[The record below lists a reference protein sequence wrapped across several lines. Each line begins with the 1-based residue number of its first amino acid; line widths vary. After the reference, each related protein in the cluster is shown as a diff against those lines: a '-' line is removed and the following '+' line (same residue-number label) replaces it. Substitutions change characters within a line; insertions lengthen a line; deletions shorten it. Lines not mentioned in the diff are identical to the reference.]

1 MATISTVLR
10 LIDNVSRPLR
20 DVNNSLN
27 QTGKGFESFAGRI
40 VTVNSAIQLI
50 SASSRMLMRAVGAVG
65 QYVGAYQLQI
75 ENETKLTTVMRQ
87 RMNATQEEIDSIKEL
102 AKLEQQRGIYG
113 DEMILQGAQELA
125 TYVNDK
131 KALEQLIP
139 AMGHLLAQ
147 QRGMSAGFQDMQ
159 SVATMMGK
167 VIGGQ
172 IGGLQRIGYIF
183 SEDEKQMLKYGTEAE
198 RAATLAKIITDNVS
212 EMNYALAGTDAGAI
226 NNVKNAVADFREE
239 VGKILQPIM
248 TTFSRIKSEIINNFR
263 DPMLKAIQAI
273 VDYIPTLIQQ
283 ILNIATVIVPV
294 ATGWAIAWAI
304 MNYPVILTIGA
315 IAMLVSFVAN
325 LGIISGHTGEII
337 GGIFGGLKATIY
349 NLYVIVYNVFA
360 NIHDLIAGFVEF
372 FVNVWK
378 HPAQAMKDVFYT
390 IFDFILGIV
399 ETVGNVID
407 SVFGTKIGKNI
418 NEQRAKYKELLRDN
432 DTEKDMF
439 RVERF
444 QHKDVKN
451 IIDEVKSGAKTGAE
465 LENFIRSKIADI
477 AKNTGKSAEA
487 VNGSGNLDVEEQNE
501 LRIDDDYKSLLAE
514 QAVRQYQ
521 LSYATITP
529 DFSIQNVNVS
539 NEADVDSI
547 FERIADKVAEL
558 AETFI
563 KKG

>member
-1 MATISTVLR
+1 MATISTILR
-10 LIDNVSRPLR
+10 LVDNVSRPLK

-102 AKLEQQRGIYG
+102 AKVEQQRGIYG

-147 QRGMSAGFQDMQ
+147 QKGASAGFQDMQ

-172 IGGLQRIGYIF
+172 IGGLQRIGYVF
-183 SEDEKQMLKYGTEAE
+183 SEDEKRMLQYGTEAE
-198 RAATLAKIITDNVS
+198 RASVLAKIITDNVS
-212 EMNYALAGTDAGAI
+212 EMNYALAGTDAGSI
-226 NNVKNAVADFREE
+226 INVKNAMSDLREE
-239 VGKILQPIM
+239 IGKILQPMM
-248 TTFSRIKSEIINNFR
+248 TTFSRIKSEIITKFR
-263 DPMLKAIQAI
+263 EPILNTIQAI

-294 ATGWAIAWAI
+294 ATVWAVAWAV
-304 MNYPVILTIGA
+304 MNWPITLTIGA
-315 IAMLVSFVAN
+315 ISMLIAFIAN
-325 LGIISGHTGEII
+325 LGIITGHTGEII
-337 GGIFGGLKATIY
+337 GGIFGGLKAIIY
-349 NLYVIVYNVFA
+349 NLYVIVYNIFA

-378 HPAQAMKDVFYT
+378 HPVQAIKDVFYT
-390 IFDFILGIV
+390 IFDFVLGIV

-407 SVFGTKIGKNI
+407 SVFGTKIGKSL
-418 NEQRAKYKELLRDN
+418 NEQRAKYKELMKDSN
-432 DTEKDMF
+432 TEKDMF

-444 QHKDVKN
+444 QHKDVKG

-465 LENFIRSKIADI
+465 LENFIRSKLAEIA
-477 AKNTGKSAEA
+477 NSTGKSAEA

-501 LRIDDDYKSLLAE
+501 LKIDDDYKSLLAE
-514 QAVRQYQ
+514 QAVSQYQ

-539 NEADVDSI
+539 SEADVDSI

-558 AETFI
+558 TQTFI